1 MAGVGPVGEG
11 EGGRVFVVGV
21 GQAEGGA
28 LLGCTV
34 VGAGLAEFAEG
45 GGVAA
50 GLGGEV
56 AAEAE
61 HVSPVAELAVGVEGV
76 EVQACGDEPGGVGW
90 SAMPRSTRASLLPIR
105 RSTVP
110 VVSAALVAYLAT

>member
-11 EGGRVFVVGV
+11 ERGGLFVVGV
-21 GQAEGGA
+21 GEAECGA
-28 LLGCTV
+28 LLGCAV
-34 VGAGLAEFAEG
+34 VGAGLAQFAEG

-50 GLGGEV
+50 GFGGEV

-61 HVSPVAELAVGVEGV
+61 HVGPVAEFAVGVEGV
-76 EVQACGDEPGGVGW
+76 EVEARVDEPARVV
-90 SAMPRSTRASLLPIR
+90 AMPRRSRASLLPIR

-110 VVSAALVAYLAT
+110 VVSAAFVAYLAT